1 MLGCLENVMP
11 ETEKPVESLGK
22 FIHRV
27 SKLREKWGLPRHK
40 ELWFRGESTDYGETI
55 LRPEL
60 YRPAPGKDVSLKPIW
75 KLLQIEND
83 LYDEFQR
90 NAVERSH
97 EKTSEEDWD
106 WDSYFLM
113 QHHNGPT
120 RLLDWSDG
128 ALMALHFA
136 LRNKPDDSHAAHVYV
151 LEPYR
156 LMDKLKELPDVKLL
170 KEDWK
175 KFVEKHPS
183 YDLEEDA
190 WEDAYLPASEEDLT
204 EMNVPRPPLVLDFP
218 LITRR
223 IAAQRSRFIV
233 FGTDPTWLSEEFK
246 KDNSTIKVIEV
257 AAGSRSKLRQELRD
271 CGITES
277 VIYPDL
283 DGLGREMK
291 QLWDDRREATEDN
304 S

>member
-1 MLGCLENVMP
+1 MP
-11 ETEKPVESLGK
+11 EAEKPVESLGQ
-22 FIHRV
+22 FVDRV
-27 SKLREKWGLPRHK
+27 STVRKSWGLAKHK
-40 ELWFRGESTDYGETI
+40 ELWFRGESRDYGETI

-60 YRPAPGKDVSLKPIW
+60 YRPASAEVSLKPIW
-75 KLLQIEND
+75 KLLAIEND
-83 LYDEFQR
+83 LYDEFQH
-90 NAVERSH
+90 NAVERSN

-136 LRNKPDDSHAAHVYV
+136 LRIKKDDSEEARVYV
-151 LEPYR
+151 LESYR
-156 LMDKLKELPDVKLL
+156 LMEKLEELSDVKILKEEWKNFVGNHASYDL
-170 KEDWK
+170 KED
-175 KFVEKHPS
+175 E
-183 YDLEEDA
+183 
-190 WEDAYLPASEEDLT
+190 WEDAYLPADKETLT
-204 EMNVPRPPLVLDFP
+204 EMNVPRTPLVLDFP

-246 KDNSTIKVIEV
+246 KADSTIKVIEI

-291 QLWDDRREATEDN
+291 QLWDDRRAAAEEN

>member
-1 MLGCLENVMP
+1 MP
-11 ETEKPVESLGK
+11 ETEQPVVSLGQ
-22 FIHRV
+22 FIDRV
-27 SKLREKWGLPRHK
+27 SEFRRSWGLAKHK
-40 ELWFRGESTDYGETI
+40 ELWFRGESRDYGESI

-60 YRPAPGKDVSLKPIW
+60 YRPASAEVSLKPIW
-75 KLLQIEND
+75 KLLNIEND
-83 LYDEFQR
+83 LYDEFRR
-90 NAVERSH
+90 NAVERSD
-97 EKTSEEDWD
+97 EKTSEADWD

-136 LRNKPDDSHAAHVYV
+136 LRNKKKDDRNDARVYV
-151 LEPYR
+151 LESYR
-156 LMDKLKELPDVKLL
+156 LSEYLKAFPDTKLL
-170 KEDWK
+170 EQDWK
-175 KFVEKHPS
+175 NYVAKHPS
-183 YDLEEDA
+183 YDLKEDE
-190 WEDAYLPASEEDLT
+190 WEDAYLPADEEDLT
-204 EMNVPRPPLVLDFP
+204 EMNVPRLPLVLDFP

-246 KDNSTIKVIEV
+246 KPDSTIKVIAI
-257 AAGSRSKLRQELRD
+257 AAGSCSQIRQELRD
-271 CGITES
+271 CGVTES

-283 DGLGREMK
+283 DGLGREMR
-291 QLWDDRREATEDN
+291 QLWNDRRSAAEEN

>member
-1 MLGCLENVMP
+1 MS
-11 ETEKPVESLGK
+11 ETKKPIVSLGE
-22 FIHRV
+22 FIDRV
-27 SKLREKWGLPRHK
+27 SALRKKWGLPRHK
-40 ELWFRGESTDYGETI
+40 ELWFRGESRDYGDTI

-60 YRPAPGKDVSLKPIW
+60 YRPAGNNDVSLKPIW

-83 LYDEFQR
+83 LYAEFQR

-97 EKTSEEDWD
+97 EKTSEDDWD

-136 LRNKPDDSHAAHVYV
+136 LRNKADDACAAHVYV
-151 LEPYR
+151 LESYR
-156 LMDKLKELPDVKLL
+156 LMDKLKDLPDVKIL

-175 KFVEKHPS
+175 NYVGKHPS

-190 WEDAYLPASEEDLT
+190 WEDAYLPADEEELT

-246 KDNSTIKVIEV
+246 TADSTIKVIEV

-291 QLWDDRREATEDN
+291 QLWDDRRAATEEN

>member
-1 MLGCLENVMP
+1 MDEA
-11 ETEKPVESLGK
+11 EKPVNSLGE
-22 FIHRV
+22 FVDRV
-27 SKLREKWGLPRHK
+27 SRLRQLWGLAKHK
-40 ELWFRGESTDYGETI
+40 ELWFRGESMDYGETI

-60 YRPAPGKDVSLKPIW
+60 YRPASDVSLKPIW
-75 KLLQIEND
+75 KLLKIEND
-83 LYDEFQR
+83 LYDEFRR
-90 NAVERSH
+90 NAVERSN
-97 EKTSEEDWD
+97 EKTPEEDWD

-113 QHHNGPT
+113 QHHDGPT

-136 LRNKPDDSHAAHVYV
+136 LRNKKDDAHDARVYV
-151 LEPYR
+151 LESYR
-156 LMDKLKELPDVKLL
+156 LSEHLKSLPDIKLL
-170 KEDWK
+170 EQDWK
-175 KFVEKHPS
+175 NYGAKHPS
-183 YDLEEDA
+183 YDLDDDA
-190 WEDAYLPASEEDLT
+190 WEDAYLPADEETLA

-233 FGTDPTWLSEEFK
+233 FGTEANWLFEEFQK
-246 KDNSTIKVIEV
+246 PDSTIKVIV
-257 AAGSRSKLRQELRD
+257 IAAGSRSKIRQELRD
-271 CGITES
+271 CGVTES

-291 QLWDDRREATEDN
+291 QLWDDRRAAAEEN